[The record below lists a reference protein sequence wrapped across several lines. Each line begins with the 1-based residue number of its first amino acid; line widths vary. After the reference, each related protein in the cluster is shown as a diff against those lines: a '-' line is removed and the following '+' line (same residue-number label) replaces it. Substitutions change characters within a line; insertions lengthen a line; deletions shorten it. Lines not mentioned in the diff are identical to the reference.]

1 MAKSAAPKTSSSQ
14 KAVDLG
20 EERAVKTSSNQGAR
34 IMTLNNPKGLNAL
47 NKAMIDIMQPQLQLY
62 EKSPSCHL
70 IILKGEGK
78 GFCAGGD
85 VKALVRAVEKKETRK
100 EAVDFF
106 KDEYTL
112 DREIALMKKPVI
124 SFMDGATMGGGV
136 GISVHAPFRIATENT
151 VFAMPETDIG
161 LFPDVGAS
169 FFLSRLDGQIG
180 TYLGLTGTQLSGY
193 DVYRAGIATHYVP
206 SDRLEALED
215 RLASLNF
222 SADAPSTSMAGQKL
236 ISSAIEEFVAD
247 AETAA
252 NSSYKLV
259 GAIREVIDKAFD
271 QARVPL
277 IVQALQEA
285 KEKNPEVGEWVD
297 ATLKKMDF
305 VSPTSLAVA
314 LEAIRAGKDMNIS
327 EVFERD
333 LRLASVFCNPDVAP
347 DFVAGVT
354 QRLLG
359 PKEDRKKRAP
369 WKPSSISEIT
379 HDDIRRTFFSAPN
392 KSSPSLP
399 PLQDKTIKLYSQ
411 YPHAYFALPSEKLI
425 GRVVRGDTP
434 DSGSFAL
441 SKDEVLD
448 WFEREWNGKIG
459 VKEKVREV
467 LQRRTKTMQD
477 GTLQWK

>member
-1 MAKSAAPKTSSSQ
+1 
-14 KAVDLG
+14 
-20 EERAVKTSSNQGAR
+20 
-34 IMTLNNPKGLNAL
+34 
-47 NKAMIDIMQPQLQLY
+47 
-62 EKSPSCHL
+62 
-70 IILKGEGK
+70 
-78 GFCAGGD
+78 
-85 VKALVRAVEKKETRK
+85 
-100 EAVDFF
+100 
-106 KDEYTL
+106 
-112 DREIALMKKPVI
+112 
-124 SFMDGATMGGGV
+124 
-136 GISVHAPFRIATENT
+136 
-151 VFAMPETDIG
+151 
-161 LFPDVGAS
+161 
-169 FFLSRLDGQIG
+169 
-180 TYLGLTGTQLSGY
+180 
-193 DVYRAGIATHYVP
+193 
-206 SDRLEALED
+206 
-215 RLASLNF
+215 
-222 SADAPSTSMAGQKL
+222 MAGQKL

-333 LRLASVFCNPDVAP
+333 LRLASVFCVSSIELLCGRSLHFMSGLLTLMLAKQNPDVAP

-411 YPHAYFALPSEKLI
+411 YPHAHFALPSEKLI